1 MRTLIDIPDHVLK
14 VYDTV
19 AKMKKISR
27 AELVRQTLEEDI
39 VRQRRE
45 LRRMAYGAW
54 KADPVDGLALQRH
67 MRDEEWD

>member
-14 VYDTV
+14 VYDSV

-27 AELVRQTLEEDI
+27 AELVRQTLEEAM

-45 LRRMAYGAW
+45 LRRLAYGAW
-54 KADPVDGLALQRH
+54 KDDPVDGLALQRRL
-67 MRDEEWD
+67 RDEEWD

>member
-27 AELVRQTLEEDI
+27 AELVRQTLEHDLI
-39 VRQRRE
+39 RLRNE
-45 LRRMAYGAW
+45 LLKKSFGAW
-54 KADPVDGLALQRH
+54 KDNPVDGLALQRRL
-67 MRDEEWD
+67 RDEEWD